1 MYQQLTI
8 FSDFM
13 LESSK
18 HAPYVYIS
26 AEYFSFEYHFIWN
39 LYDFLFDPI
48 WALMKCST
56 VLPFSGALAVKN
68 HLSKTIFDLIQHRK
82 IYWIAY
88 DMLGFVKKNERNSK
102 NARREHVSNIITET
116 KGSKVIRMVS
126 KRMTYDIVL

>member
-1 MYQQLTI
+1 MALPKNNVYQQLTI

-18 HAPYVYIS
+18 HAPYVYIF

-88 DMLGFVKKNERNSK
+88 DMSVLSGNM
-102 NARREHVSNIITET
+102 
-116 KGSKVIRMVS
+116 KGIRKMPGGN
-126 KRMTYDIVL
+126 MFQI